1 MATPV
6 KARPGP
12 ITSSDYSPVSE
23 HSHGGGPAS
32 PHSDHDRSPLI
43 DADGDDDGTQ
53 GRGAVLNSCPP
64 PLELEVSE
72 FSMRVR
78 RALLVEVLHG
88 YCVRLCLCGSLW
100 FTTTFKVL
108 RSHQLSFIDSLSH
121 TRALTRFRTWKP
133 PPNVHTQDV
142 TAMSVA
148 PAVTRVPPASETGV
162 HIGGVGGTKGDWQ
175 PYGRTLQECPPLAWL
190 IRNLTGEE
198 ESGSVTR
205 TLIGWRWWFASPLQ
219 YDIVSTPWL

>member
-12 ITSSDYSPVSE
+12 ITSSDYSPVSRRSVGAVSE

-32 PHSDHDRSPLI
+32 PHSDHDRSPPI

-53 GRGAVLNSCPP
+53 GHGAVLNSCPP

-78 RALLVEVLHG
+78 LALLVEVLHG

-100 FTTTFKVL
+100 FTTTILVL
-108 RSHQLSFIDSLSH
+108 RSTHLHSNINSLSSTHSVTLVHELGFTRGNHHH
-121 TRALTRFRTWKP
+121 TCTL
-133 PPNVHTQDV
+133 
-142 TAMSVA
+142 
-148 PAVTRVPPASETGV
+148 
-162 HIGGVGGTKGDWQ
+162 
-175 PYGRTLQECPPLAWL
+175 RTL
-190 IRNLTGEE
+190 
-198 ESGSVTR
+198 
-205 TLIGWRWWFASPLQ
+205 LQ
-219 YDIVSTPWL
+219 CPWLQQ